1 MEGNS
6 PFKGD
11 AKATRRRRRRQ
22 MGTSSALS
30 IPLFLTH
37 DWRGMVHGFQS
48 LSRQD
53 YPRTVW
59 RGWSAW
65 LSQLLGTDEHVLLHR
80 DALLLLLLVFLPV
93 EIHWLSYPTQ
103 CNPKVMQLYVYIYM
117 CIHRLFNMKSI
128 LGMCLIEKSV
138 IRKEFV

>member
-1 MEGNS
+1 
-6 PFKGD
+6 
-11 AKATRRRRRRQ
+11 

-80 DALLLLLLVFLPV
+80 DPLLFLVFPPV
-93 EIHWLSYPTQ
+93 EIHWLSCSMQ
-103 CNPKVMQLYVYIYM
+103 LNPKVMQL
-117 CIHRLFNMKSI
+117 CIHIYRLSNMKSI
-128 LGMCLIEKSV
+128 LEVRLIEKSIIREKICVNIFAENLWEVNLRKGIYLV
-138 IRKEFV
+138 ICFM